1 MKKLLVILF
10 LSLSIC
16 GFAQVQNAFKYQA
29 VARDAAGD
37 LIVNLPVAFQI
48 SILQG
53 GPAGTIVYTETHG
66 PATND
71 FGLVNLEIGIG
82 TVVTGDFTTIDWS
95 LGDYFLQI
103 EMDETGGTNF
113 QLMGTSQLLSVPFA
127 LYAESSGNSDDGDWT
142 ISGNDMYSNVTGNV
156 GIGITNPTSKLELGN
171 AGSYLYEN
179 TSQRLSIYSD
189 GANAYSRVK
198 FHRSHSPIMGDDT
211 SSNAVTQDGDKLG
224 LVVFGGNRING
235 AGASSGSAGW
245 MEMIQK
251 GDATVSGIPGQI
263 QFITADG
270 LGERETR
277 MVISPTGNV
286 GITTDNPQANLD
298 IGGRLFFSASLGGS
312 PEGQIDFN
320 NNSGSSERMI
330 IRKNVGES
338 TFGEINVVSDHDLRF
353 RTSDIDRITI
363 KNNGFVGI
371 GTTTPQNDLEL
382 RTSDPDDAA
391 SVMFS
396 NSDQSHYFQFFPG
409 RQGNQNPWIAWGGG
423 DPLRFISGSIE
434 HFRIASDGNI
444 GIGISTPN
452 EKLDINGNL
461 DMNGNQIKN
470 MVIENRTSDP
480 SSPAVG
486 QIWIRTDL

>member
-53 GPAGTIVYTETHG
+53 GPAGTIVYTETHDTT
-66 PATND
+66 TNVY
-71 FGLVNLEIGIG
+71 GLVNLEIGNGI
-82 TVVTGDFTTIDWS
+82 VVTGDFNTIDWS
-95 LGDYFLQI
+95 LGGYFLQI
-103 EMDETGGTNF
+103 EMDETGGTDF

-127 LYAESSGNSDDGDWT
+127 LYAESSGNNDDGDWT

-156 GIGITNPTSKLELGN
+156 GIGTNEPSADFELAE
-171 AGSYLYEN
+171 AGSGSYESA
-179 TSQRLSIYSD
+179 TQQISIYSD
-189 GANAYSRVK
+189 GENAYSRIK
-198 FHRSHSPIMGDDT
+198 FHRSHSPILGDDT
-211 SSNAVTQDGDKLG
+211 SSNAVTLDGNKLG
-224 LVVFGGNRING
+224 LVAFGGNRING
-235 AGASSGSAGW
+235 LCASSTTAGW

-251 GDATVSGIPGQI
+251 GDATDSGIPGQI
-263 QFITADG
+263 QFITSDG
-270 LGERETR
+270 LGGRDTR
-277 MVISPTGNV
+277 MVIDPFGNV
-286 GITTDNPQANLD
+286 GITTNNPQTNLD

-353 RTSDIDRITI
+353 RTSDIDRIII
-363 KNNGFVGI
+363 KNNGNVGI
-371 GTTTPQNDLEL
+371 GTNSPTEL
-382 RTSDPDDAA
+382 FHVYEATGSSFLAK
-391 SVMFS
+391 FE
-396 NSDQSHYFQFFPG
+396 QKFPT
-409 RQGNQNPWIAWGGG
+409 AGGG
-423 DPLRFISGSIE
+423 VWIDVTADINGYPALSITRGNSSPLFRVTNSG
-434 HFRIASDGNI
+434 NV
-444 GIGISTPN
+444 GIGTSSPT
-452 EKLDINGNL
+452 EKLDIEGNL

-470 MVIENRTSDP
+470 MAIENRTSDP

-486 QIWIRTDL
+486 QMWIRTDL